1 MGSKD
6 LRGFFFLLYP
16 NWMNGSEK
24 SLLAAQTLDTLIE
37 TVTSHARRC
46 FATQAPPN
54 VVVSPYRFN
63 PLGAH
68 VDHQGGAAVAR
79 TLNQYSVG
87 AFYPSNSRQI
97 TIISTSFG
105 EDTASFALGD
115 ELTGANWQRYAM
127 ASTLVFEQWARSRGV
142 SVTGMHMVVEGTM
155 VGAGLSSSASIIL
168 AYLTAL
174 ASANNV
180 KLSEKEAVELSR
192 QVENEH
198 MGLNNGVQDQM
209 SVVFGQRN
217 ALSQVN
223 VDTVDVDYWR
233 DAPNLQEVQWLV
245 CYSGFSRELISSG
258 FNDRVSECQQ
268 AAHLLSPG
276 AKRLGDVPADA
287 RTAQAIADLPSE
299 LGRRAM
305 HVYTE
310 IQRVADAKRVWEA
323 GGWAEFGRIMNA
335 SCASSIE
342 QYECGSEP
350 MHFLQQRALNTQGV
364 YGSRFSGGGYG
375 GCLIMLVDSSLVE
388 AVGESV
394 LSDYLERYPEK
405 AGIAT
410 VFVAQ
415 AEAAVRVL

>member
-1 MGSKD
+1 VGSKE

-16 NWMNGSEK
+16 RRMNRSVK
-24 SLLAAQTLDTLIE
+24 SLFAAQTLDTLID
-37 TVTSHARRC
+37 TVTNDARRC
-46 FATQAPPN
+46 FATQDPPRI
-54 VVVSPYRFN
+54 VVSPYRFN

-79 TLNQYSVG
+79 TLDQYSVG
-87 AFYPSNSRQI
+87 AFYPSNTKEI
-97 TIISTSFG
+97 TIVSTSFG
-105 EDTASFALGD
+105 EDKANFALGD
-115 ELTGANWQRYAM
+115 ALIGDNWQRYAM
-127 ASTLVFEQWARSRGV
+127 ASALVFEKWAGSRGLTA
-142 SVTGMHMVVEGTM
+142 TGMHMVVEGTM

-174 ASANNV
+174 ASVNNV
-180 KLSEKEAVELSR
+180 SLSEQDAVELSR

-209 SVVFGQRN
+209 SVVFGQRD

-223 VDTVDVDYWR
+223 VDAVDVDYWR
-233 DAPNLQEVQWLV
+233 DAPNIQEVQWLV

-268 AAHLLSPG
+268 AAALLSSN
-276 AKRLGDVPADA
+276 AKRLGDVPVDA
-287 RTAQAIADLPSE
+287 RNQQAIDNLPSE
-299 LGRRAM
+299 LGRRAK
-305 HVYTE
+305 HVYSE
-310 IQRVADAKRVWEA
+310 IQRVADAKSVWEA
-323 GGWAEFGRIMNA
+323 GDWTGFGKIMNA

-350 MHFLQQRALNTQGV
+350 MHFLQNLALNTEGV

-375 GCLIMLVDSSLVE
+375 GCLIMLVNLPSVE
-388 AVGESV
+388 SVGESV
-394 LSDYLERYPEK
+394 LSSYLERYPEK
-405 AGIAT
+405 VGIAT
-410 VFVAQ
+410 VFTAQ